1 MDSLNMA
8 KRTNQSQ
15 DIKFGT
21 EAQVI
26 AFLKERRE
34 HLVVERR
41 RKKFF
46 LIATFKDIQEAR
58 HFIADCQDLAVA
70 NKGDKATKRLPSG
83 YIIWVCPDL

>member
-1 MDSLNMA
+1 MA
-8 KRTNQSQ
+8 KRTNQSP
-15 DIKFGT
+15 DIKFET

-58 HFIADCQDLAVA
+58 NFIADCHDLAVA
-70 NKGDKATKRLPSG
+70 KKRDKVTKRLPPG

>member
-70 NKGDKATKRLPSG
+70 NKGDKATKGLPPG

>member
-1 MDSLNMA
+1 MA
-8 KRTNQSQ
+8 KRTNQSPG
-15 DIKFGT
+15 IKFGT

-58 HFIADCQDLAVA
+58 KFIADCQDLAVA
-70 NKGDKATKRLPSG
+70 NKGDKATKRLPPG